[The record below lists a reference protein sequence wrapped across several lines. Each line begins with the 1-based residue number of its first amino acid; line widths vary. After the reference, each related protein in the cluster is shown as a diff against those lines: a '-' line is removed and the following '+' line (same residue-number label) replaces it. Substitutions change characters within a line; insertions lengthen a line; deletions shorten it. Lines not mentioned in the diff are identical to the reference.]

1 MTTPTFL
8 GYTKNILRRAKEI
21 DIQYPFIAKRPMDIA
36 IWEGQN
42 HLHICLPWEGSPE
55 MQAVIN
61 RAADHPDVTIIYH
74 ILAQPE
80 RIRSASSITS
90 RQSNAR

>member
-1 MTTPTFL
+1 MTTHVFL
-8 GYTKNILRRAKEI
+8 GYTKNILRQANEI
-21 DIQYPFIAKRPMDIA
+21 GIHNPFIAKLPFDIA

-61 RAADHPDVTIIYH
+61 RAAAYPNVTIIYH
-74 ILAQPE
+74 VLAQPE